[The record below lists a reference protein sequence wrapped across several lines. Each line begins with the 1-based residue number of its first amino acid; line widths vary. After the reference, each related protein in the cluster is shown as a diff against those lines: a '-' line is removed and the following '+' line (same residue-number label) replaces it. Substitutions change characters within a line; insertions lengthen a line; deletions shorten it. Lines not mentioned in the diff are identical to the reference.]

1 MKVKLYRIIEI
12 FAFVLYKNYKLD
24 KIYCLPKFCTN
35 QFLCPFS
42 FDVSASKI

>member
-1 MKVKLYRIIEI
+1 MKIRTIENYVFI
-12 FAFVLYKNYKLD
+12 LYKNNKLD
-24 KIYCLPKFCTN
+24 KIYYLPKFCTN